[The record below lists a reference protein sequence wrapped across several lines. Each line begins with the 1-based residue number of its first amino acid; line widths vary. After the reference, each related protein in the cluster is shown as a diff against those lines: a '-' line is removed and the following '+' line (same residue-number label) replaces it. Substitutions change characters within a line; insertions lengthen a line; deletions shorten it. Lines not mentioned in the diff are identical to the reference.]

1 VGTEKRE
8 RQKANKLQREQ
19 EVARQSSR
27 QRSTRIGVIV
37 VGAIVAVFAIVVIA
51 GQFVGDDGDDTDGT
65 NDEGAAAVVVEIAGT

>member
-19 EVARQSSR
+19 EVARQHAKR
-27 QRSTRIGVIV
+27 RSTKIGVIV

-51 GQFVGDDGDDTDGT
+51 GQFVGEDDTVVP
-65 NDEGAAAVVVEIAGT
+65 DEQGAPALVVESAIAR